1 MVSLKGLSNVF
12 ENGFDMMKISFSS
25 FIRYAPNV
33 SHKENSESYLQ
44 TAIFGF
50 VERRFIKGLIIH
62 KAIEILLA
70 RYDNSKISDLSFNNQ
85 EMYDCGDDVLNK
97 CLDSNDEMYYQIRKS
112 LRKYLRH
119 AKQML
124 LNQNRNYTIYSIEA
138 VYSMRVN
145 QEIQI
150 IAKPDMVL
158 ISDNQMRIVDWKTQS
173 IANTRTD
180 NEQLSI
186 YKMVLENNFP
196 DYTIST
202 YSAYLEIGRWT
213 EEWHTDGYQEQLIQD
228 IISAQRT

>member
-1 MVSLKGLSNVF
+1 
-12 ENGFDMMKISFSS
+12 MKISFSS
-25 FIRYAPNV
+25 LNRYAPNV
-33 SHKENSESYLQ
+33 SRREDSDSYLH
-44 TAIFGF
+44 TEMFGF
-50 VERRFIKGLIIH
+50 VERRFLKGLIIH
-62 KAIEILLA
+62 KAIEIILE
-70 RYDNSKISDLSFNNQ
+70 RYVACNVSDLSINNQ
-85 EMYDCGDDVLNK
+85 EMYDCGDDILDK
-97 CLDSNDEMYYQIRKS
+97 CLDTNDEMYYQIRKS

-138 VYSMRVN
+138 VYSMQVN
-145 QEIQI
+145 QDIQL
-150 IAKPDMVL
+150 IAKPDIVL

-186 YKMVLENNFP
+186 YKMVLENNFS

-228 IISAQRT
+228 IIRIYST

>member
-1 MVSLKGLSNVF
+1 
-12 ENGFDMMKISFSS
+12 MKISFSS
-25 FIRYAPNV
+25 LNRYAPNV
-33 SHKENSESYLQ
+33 SIREDSYYYLQ
-44 TAIFGF
+44 TEIFGF
-50 VERRFIKGLIIH
+50 VERRFLKGLIIH
-62 KAIEILLA
+62 KTIETILE
-70 RYDNSKISDLSFNNQ
+70 RYENRNVSDLVFNNQ
-85 EMYDCGDDVLNK
+85 EMYDCGDDILDK
-97 CLDSNDEMYYQIRKS
+97 CLDTNDEMYYQIRKS

-138 VYSMRVN
+138 VYSMQVN
-145 QEIQI
+145 QDIQL
-150 IAKPDMVL
+150 IAKPDIVL

-186 YKMVLENNFP
+186 YKMVLENNFS

-228 IISAQRT
+228 IIRTYST

>member
-1 MVSLKGLSNVF
+1 
-12 ENGFDMMKISFSS
+12 MKISFSS
-25 FIRYAPNV
+25 LNRYAPNV
-33 SHKENSESYLQ
+33 SIREDSDYYLQ
-44 TAIFGF
+44 TEIFGF
-50 VERRFIKGLIIH
+50 VERRFLKGLIIH
-62 KAIEILLA
+62 KTIEIILE
-70 RYDNSKISDLSFNNQ
+70 RYENRNVSDLAFNNQ
-85 EMYDCGDDVLNK
+85 EMYDFGDDILDK
-97 CLDSNDEMYYQIRKS
+97 CIDKNDEMYYQIRKS

-138 VYSMRVN
+138 VYSMQVN
-145 QEIQI
+145 QDIQL
-150 IAKPDMVL
+150 IAKPDIVL

-186 YKMVLENNFP
+186 YKMVLENNFS

-228 IISAQRT
+228 IIRTYRT